1 MIVEDLVWSFL
12 LLAGIAI
19 LAAVLGGGR
28 SREDLRARRRW
39 DTAFDIES
47 RRLSR
52 TDATGV
58 LRCRSCGASA
68 SERAG
73 RCPSCG
79 AGL

>member
-1 MIVEDLVWSFL
+1 MDDLFWSFL
-12 LLAGIAI
+12 LLLGVGSIGI
-19 LAAVLGGGR
+19 LVGRGG

-39 DTAFDIES
+39 DQAFDLES
-47 RRLSR
+47 RRTTR
-52 TDATGV
+52 TDVTGV

-79 AGL
+79 AAL

>member
-1 MIVEDLVWSFL
+1 MSDLWWSL
-12 LLAGIAI
+12 LLFSGIAI
-19 LAAVLGGGR
+19 VALLLGGGR
-28 SREDLRARRRW
+28 ARDDTRMRRRW
-39 DTAFDIES
+39 DAAFDAEG
-47 RRLSR
+47 RRLSH

-79 AGL
+79 ALL

>member
-1 MIVEDLVWSFL
+1 MEDLVWSFL
-12 LLAGIAI
+12 LLGAIAI
-19 LAAVLGGGR
+19 LGIFLGSGSR
-28 SREDLRARRRW
+28 REDARLRRRW
-39 DTAFDIES
+39 DAAFDYES

-68 SERAG
+68 SEKAG

-79 AGL
+79 SAL

>member
-1 MIVEDLVWSFL
+1 MDDLFWSFL
-12 LLAGIAI
+12 LLGAIAI
-19 LAAVLGGGR
+19 LGLLVGGGR

-39 DTAFDIES
+39 DARFDHES

-52 TDATGV
+52 TDATGM
-58 LRCRSCGASA
+58 LMCRSCGASA

-79 AGL
+79 AVL

>member
-1 MIVEDLVWSFL
+1 MDDLVWSFL
-12 LLAGIAI
+12 LLGAI
-19 LAAVLGGGR
+19 VILGMAVARGGR
-28 SREDLRARRRW
+28 RDDLRARRRR
-39 DTAFDIES
+39 DAAFDHES

-58 LRCRSCGASA
+58 LRCRSCGANA

-79 AGL
+79 ASL

>member
-1 MIVEDLVWSFL
+1 MMEDLVWSFL
-12 LLAGIAI
+12 LLAAIAI
-19 LAAVLGGGR
+19 LGMLLGGGSR
-28 SREDLRARRRW
+28 REDLRARRRW
-39 DTAFDIES
+39 DAAFDYES
-47 RRLSR
+47 RRVSR

-79 AGL
+79 ASL

>member
-1 MIVEDLVWSFL
+1 MEDLFWSFL
-12 LLAGIAI
+12 LLGAIAI
-19 LAAVLGGGR
+19 LGMLLGGGGGR
-28 SREDLRARRRW
+28 REDLRARRRW
-39 DTAFDIES
+39 DAAFDHES

-58 LRCRSCGASA
+58 LRCRSCGSSA

-79 AGL
+79 SIL

>member
-1 MIVEDLVWSFL
+1 MIEDLVWSFL
-12 LLAGIAI
+12 L
-19 LAAVLGGGR
+19 LGGGR

-39 DTAFDIES
+39 DAAFDHES

-79 AGL
+79 AAL